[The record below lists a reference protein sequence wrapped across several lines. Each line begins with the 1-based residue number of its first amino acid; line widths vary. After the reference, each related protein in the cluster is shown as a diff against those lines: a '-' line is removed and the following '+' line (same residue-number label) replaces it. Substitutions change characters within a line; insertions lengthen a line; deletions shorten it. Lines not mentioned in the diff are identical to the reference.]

1 MGNRQPLLFLF
12 LPSIPGC
19 VMGGEYCPNKT
30 NMTPCVEE
38 KRTQPLPDRIV
49 RQGCVYSSLSST

>member
-1 MGNRQPLLFLF
+1 MGNRQPLPFLF
-12 LPSIPGC
+12 LPSIPSC
-19 VMGGEYCPNKT
+19 VMGGQHCPNKKK
-30 NMTPCVEE
+30 MTSCEE